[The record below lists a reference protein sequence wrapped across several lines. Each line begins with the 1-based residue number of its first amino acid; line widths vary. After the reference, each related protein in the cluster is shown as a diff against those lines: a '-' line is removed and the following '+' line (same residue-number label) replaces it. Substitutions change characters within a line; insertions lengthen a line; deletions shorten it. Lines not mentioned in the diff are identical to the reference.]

1 MNQLAVVSA
10 QTSRPTIIGA
20 SPACFPVGAL
30 SAGSA
35 AKRVYHAIP
44 ELHETGT
51 ANRLRLA
58 GRRLNIEARRVEA
71 TVEAFHFLQ
80 MLRLRQQESSSA
92 PLAAN
97 RVAPELLNEVDRRM
111 LKEAFRQARSLQQ
124 RLRETWHL

>member
-58 GRRLNIEARRVEA
+58 GRRLNIEAQRVEA

-80 MLRLRQQESSSA
+80 MLRQQESSSA

>member
-1 MNQLAVVSA
+1 MNQLGVVSA
-10 QTSRPTIIGA
+10 QTSRPTIIAA
-20 SPACFPVGAL
+20 SPARFPVGAL

-35 AKRVYHAIP
+35 ATRVYHAIQ

-58 GRRLNIEARRVEA
+58 GRRLKIEA

-92 PLAAN
+92 RLAAN

-111 LKEAFRQARSLQQ
+111 QKEAFRQARSLQQ

>member
-1 MNQLAVVSA
+1 MNQLALV
-10 QTSRPTIIGA
+10 TIQ
-20 SPACFPVGAL
+20 
-30 SAGSA
+30 
-35 AKRVYHAIP
+35 

-92 PLAAN
+92 PLAVN

-124 RLRETWHL
+124 RLREAWHL